1 MKNYYLYII
10 LWAGGCLIAATIT
23 LLWNDTD
30 KPADSILFGNTT
42 IEFGRTNTSSN
53 IVAEL
58 LMSAKEFNISGM
70 ALVSPGYKVS
80 NPDNPL
86 LSKFDQKNNEQV
98 YNAIL
103 KKKLEKATRQNPS
116 KDFSIKPVPQK
127 TDQKNS
133 ENN

>member
-98 YNAIL
+98 YNKKIIYDKLKLGRVIL
-103 KKKLEKATRQNPS
+103 CAFRESMVGANRYVN
-116 KDFSIKPVPQK
+116 
-127 TDQKNS
+127 
-133 ENN
+133 